1 MTIQT
6 LWAWVQAHALAV
18 WPLLSAVLILVF
30 RTRTPAEWVALGE
43 RSPRLQGLIRFLRGA
58 GFDPSKTLAGLVQLI
73 TGRAPPSIQAM
84 VATATPEPPDL
95 ARQLYE
101 AYGDRVGWR
110 SVTGAQMPAW
120 GDLPERIRDAWGA
133 SAAAAIDAMTWVP
146 ASSVPAPV
154 ARPSR
159 APSGRSGEA
168 GRATAATLVLL
179 ALVGLAVPAAV
190 VCCGPRPPPS
200 GPGAVVS
207 SWSDTA
213 RTVLSTLS
221 WAIPSA
227 RAILNAILP
236 EPART
241 IVGRALDAVAEA
253 ATRLAVAVEAYESRG
268 GDRCAA
274 HAAVGGV
281 RAALV
286 QLAQVLA
293 DNGVALGTV
302 LERVADGAASIAD
315 ALVPSCNPDA
325 GWAST
330 GDRTNAELRAIERS
344 ATARGVVLR
353 RDLDGLRP

>member
-1 MTIQT
+1 MLDT
-6 LWAWVQAHALAV
+6 LSRALVWADSHGLTVPVILGALTVVARLV
-18 WPLLSAVLILVF
+18 W
-30 RTRTPAEWVALGE
+30 
-43 RSPRLQGLIRFLRGA
+43 
-58 GFDPSKTLAGLVQLI
+58 AGLRPTVARRWP
-73 TGRAPPSIQAM
+73 RAVP
-84 VATATPEPPDL
+84 VVE
-95 ARQLYE
+95 
-101 AYGDRVGWR
+101 G
-110 SVTGAQMPAW
+110 
-120 GDLPERIRDAWGA
+120 
-133 SAAAAIDAMTWVP
+133 AAARVAALLPDVLAAILRRRP
-146 ASSVPAPV
+146 A
-154 ARPSR
+154 

-168 GRATAATLVLL
+168 GRATVATLVLL
-179 ALVGLAVPAAV
+179 AAVGLGVPAAV
-190 VCCGPRPPPS
+190 TSCGPRPPPS

-253 ATRLAVAVEAYESRG
+253 SSRLAVAVEAYESRG

>member
-1 MTIQT
+1 MSFSDITRWLFSDWTHAVSGVVVALLAYSMI
-6 LWAWVQAHALAV
+6 WAMVRASIERVTGRPLA
-18 WPLLSAVLILVF
+18 
-30 RTRTPAEWVALGE
+30 RTRLVLVLDVVADVANNLPGALN
-43 RSPRLQGLIRFLRGA
+43 RVLR
-58 GFDPSKTLAGLVQLI
+58 
-73 TGRAPPSIQAM
+73 
-84 VATATPEPPDL
+84 
-95 ARQLYE
+95 
-101 AYGDRVGWR
+101 
-110 SVTGAQMPAW
+110 AW
-120 GDLPERIRDAWGA
+120 GHPLFL
-133 SAAAAIDAMTWVP
+133 
-146 ASSVPAPV
+146 PAPS
-154 ARPSR
+154 ASQPPA

-168 GRATAATLVLL
+168 GRATVATLMLL
-179 ALVGLAVPAAV
+179 ALVGLGVPAAV

-207 SWSDTA
+207 SWTDTA

-221 WAIPSA
+221 WAVPSA
-227 RAILNAILP
+227 RAILAAILP

-241 IVGRALDAVAEA
+241 IVMRALDAVAEA
-253 ATRLAVAVEAYESRG
+253 SQRLAVAVEAYESRG

-293 DNGVALGTV
+293 DHGVALGTV

-315 ALVPSCNPDA
+315 ALVPSCNRDA
-325 GWAST
+325 GWASA

-353 RDLDGLRP
+353 RDLDGVRP

>member
-1 MTIQT
+1 MPRTRLVLVLDI
-6 LWAWVQAHALAV
+6 LADLAV
-18 WPLLSAVLILVF
+18 NVPGAVNRLL
-30 RTRTPAEWVALGE
+30 
-43 RSPRLQGLIRFLRGA
+43 RS
-58 GFDPSKTLAGLVQLI
+58 
-73 TGRAPPSIQAM
+73 TGRDPLFLPAPPA
-84 VATATPEPPDL
+84 PRPP
-95 ARQLYE
+95 A
-101 AYGDRVGWR
+101 
-110 SVTGAQMPAW
+110 
-120 GDLPERIRDAWGA
+120 
-133 SAAAAIDAMTWVP
+133 
-146 ASSVPAPV
+146 
-154 ARPSR
+154 

-168 GRATAATLVLL
+168 GRATVGALVLL
-179 ALVGLAVPAAV
+179 ALVGLGVPAAV
-190 VCCGPRPPPS
+190 TSCGPRPPPS

-253 ATRLAVAVEAYESRG
+253 SSRLAVAVEAYESRG

>member
-1 MTIQT
+1 MLDHLTRA
-6 LWAWVQAHALAV
+6 LVWADGHGLTVPVILGALTV
-18 WPLLSAVLILVF
+18 
-30 RTRTPAEWVALGE
+30 
-43 RSPRLQGLIRFLRGA
+43 
-58 GFDPSKTLAGLVQLI
+58 
-73 TGRAPPSIQAM
+73 
-84 VATATPEPPDL
+84 L
-95 ARQLYE
+95 ARLVW
-101 AYGDRVGWR
+101 AALRP
-110 SVTGAQMPAW
+110 SVARRWPGAVPVVE
-120 GDLPERIRDAWGA
+120 G
-133 SAAAAIDAMTWVP
+133 AAARVAALLPDVLAAILRRRP
-146 ASSVPAPV
+146 A
-154 ARPSR
+154 

-168 GRATAATLVLL
+168 GRATVATLVLL

-207 SWSDTA
+207 SWTDTA
-213 RTVLSTLS
+213 RTVLNTLS

-227 RAILNAILP
+227 RAILAAILP

-253 ATRLAVAVEAYESRG
+253 STRLAVAVEAYESRG

-315 ALVPSCNPDA
+315 ALVPSCDRDA
-325 GWAST
+325 GWASA
-330 GDRTNAELRAIERS
+330 GDRTNAELRAIAAR